1 MQDNK
6 AKHNRYFKLGLSL
19 FISAAGAILFY
30 YLLFHGKELK
40 DTLLNI
46 IAIFTPILFGIALA
60 YLLNPL
66 MKFIERFIVG
76 KLWDK
81 FKKDNKSYPKEVKIT
96 RGISVLLTMV
106 VFAFILYGL
115 IMMIVP
121 QVVDSIQ
128 NIIFRI
134 PVYMS
139 NANVWVEDFLS
150 NNPGFKDLY
159 DTYWFDVEKWL
170 TSSFVPRL
178 QDLISNTSTSLLGG
192 VVSVFN
198 GILNFIIGIIISVYL
213 LLSKE
218 VFCAQAKKIT
228 YALLR
233 EERAN
238 NLINNMRYSDKIFGG
253 FISGKLL
260 DSLIIGI
267 LCYICMLIL
276 KLPYPALISVI
287 VGVTNVIPYFGPFIG
302 AIPSALILFMISP
315 MKCLTFCIFIL
326 ILQQF
331 DGNILGPKI
340 LGDSTGLNS
349 FWVIFSI
356 TLFSGFFG
364 IFGMFIGVPLF
375 AVIYAAIKT
384 FINQRLEKK
393 NLPTSTDY
401 YKSNDYHSEDD
412 EASSNAGR
420 DFKFVKK
427 TFENVFPE
435 RLRKKEESSTQD
447 SDSTSDTV

>member
-1 MQDNK
+1 MKENNNK
-6 AKHNRYFKLGLSL
+6 PHNNRYFKLGLSL
-19 FISAAGAILFY
+19 FCSAAGAILFY
-30 YLLFHGKELK
+30 YLLFHGSDLK
-40 DTLLNI
+40 STILNVI
-46 IAIFTPILFGIALA
+46 NIFTPILLGIALA

-66 MKFIERFIVG
+66 MKFLERKIVSAI
-76 KLWDK
+76 WNK
-81 FKKDNKSYPKEVKIT
+81 FKDSKKEYPNEKKGI
-96 RGISVLLTMV
+96 RAISVLLTMIA
-106 VFAFILYGL
+106 FGFILYGL

-121 QVVDSIQ
+121 QVIDSIQ

-134 PVYMS
+134 PLYM
-139 NANVWVEDFLS
+139 NNLNTWFDDFLK
-150 NNPGFKDLY
+150 NNPGFKDLS
-159 DTYWFDVEKWL
+159 DEYWTDVEQWL
-170 TSSFVPRL
+170 TSSFVPKL
-178 QDLISNTSTSLLGG
+178 QDLISNKSTSLLGG

-198 GILNFIIGIIISVYL
+198 GLLNFIIGIIISVYL
-213 LLSKE
+213 LMSKE

-260 DSLIIGI
+260 DSVIIGI

-276 KLPYPALISVI
+276 RLPYPALISVI
-287 VGVTNVIPYFGPFIG
+287 VGVTNIIPYFGPFIG

-384 FINQRLEKK
+384 FINQRLAKK
-393 NLPTSTDY
+393 NLPISTDY
-401 YKSNDYHSEDD
+401 YKSNDYHSEEDD
-412 EASSNAGR
+412 SQNAGH

-435 RLRKKEESSTQD
+435 RKHNKEVSSVDD
-447 SDSTSDTV
+447 SKDEE

>member
-1 MQDNK
+1 MKESNGKQHN
-6 AKHNRYFKLGLSL
+6 NRYFKLGLSL
-19 FISAAGAILFY
+19 FFSAAGAILFY
-30 YLLFHGKELK
+30 YLLFHGSDLK
-40 DTLLNI
+40 STILNT
-46 IAIFTPILFGIALA
+46 IAIFTPILLGITLA

-66 MKFIERFIVG
+66 MNFFERNIVWNIWNRI
-76 KLWDK
+76 KNT
-81 FKKDNKSYPKEVKIT
+81 NKEYPKEKKCV
-96 RGISVLLTMV
+96 RAISVLLTMIA
-106 VFAFILYGL
+106 FGFILYGL
-115 IMMIVP
+115 IMLIVP
-121 QVVDSIQ
+121 QVIESIQ

-134 PVYMS
+134 PLYMD
-139 NANVWVEDFLS
+139 NLNKWFDDFLEK
-150 NNPGFKDLY
+150 NPGFKDLS
-159 DTYWFDVEKWL
+159 DTYWIDIEQWL
-170 TSSFVPRL
+170 TSSFVPKL

-192 VVSVFN
+192 VMSVFN
-198 GILNFIIGIIISVYL
+198 GLLNFIIGIIISVYL
-213 LLSKE
+213 LFSKE
-218 VFCAQAKKIT
+218 LFCAQAKKIT

-253 FISGKLL
+253 FISGKIL
-260 DSLIIGI
+260 DSCIIGI
-267 LCYICMLIL
+267 LCYICMLLL

-287 VGVTNVIPYFGPFIG
+287 VGVTNIIPYFGPFIG

-356 TLFSGFFG
+356 TMFSGFFG

-375 AVIYAAIKT
+375 AVIYAAIRT

-401 YKSNDYHSEDD
+401 YKSNDYHSEADD
-412 EASSNAGR
+412 VPNAGR

-435 RLRKKEESSTQD
+435 RRHHKEESS
-447 SDSTSDTV
+447 SDEILSDD